1 MVPMIVDETVL
12 YPAATLRVRFRKT
25 GALQYIS
32 HLDLVRTFEKV
43 LVRAGLPLWYSEGFN
58 PHPRFSFA
66 TPMSIGL
73 ESLYELMDVKINKK
87 VNCDAVKAA
96 LNANLTEECV
106 VEEVYYPETKMT
118 DIAFAS
124 YEIAIRTADA
134 SETLAE
140 TCEKLLSVRP
150 LTVLKRTKS
159 GEKETDISPM
169 ILKSAVCLKEGAL
182 LVSVTLTVDNEK
194 FLNPEYIV
202 TYLKEKANVLSG
214 SPLDEEYSILRTGV
228 YGKDGALFR

>member
-1 MVPMIVDETVL
+1 MVQIIADEAVL

-73 ESLYELMDVKINKK
+73 QSLYELMDVKIDRR
-87 VNCDAVKAA
+87 VNCDAALAA
-96 LNANLTEECV
+96 LNQNLTEECV
-106 VEEVYYPETKMT
+106 VEEVYYPETKFT
-118 DIAFAS
+118 EVAFAS
-124 YEIAIRTADA
+124 YEIALQTAGADEALAAHCGELLKA
-134 SETLAE
+134 S
-140 TCEKLLSVRP
+140 P

-169 ILKSAVCLKEGAL
+169 IIKSESAFSEGKIL
-182 LVSVTLTVDNEK
+182 LSVTLTVDNEK

-202 TYLKEKANVLSG
+202 TYLKNAAGVLSG

>member
-1 MVPMIVDETVL
+1 MLSELHKMSSSQNGIIDFT
-12 YPAATLRVRFRKT
+12 TLRIRFCKV
-25 GALQYIS
+25 GSMQYIS

-73 ESLYELMDVKINKK
+73 ESLYELMEVKINKK
-87 VNCDAVKAA
+87 VDCEAVKEA

-118 DIAFAS
+118 EIALSS
-124 YEIAIRTADA
+124 YEMVVRTEGA
-134 SETLAE
+134 SEALAAH
-140 TCEKLLSVRP
+140 CDALLKEKP
-150 LTVLKRTKS
+150 LIVLKRTKS

-169 ILKSAVCLKEGAL
+169 ISASEVSFIEGAL
-182 LVSVTLTVDNEK
+182 HVRATLTVDNAN
-194 FLNPEYIV
+194 FLNPE
-202 TYLKEKANVLSG
+202 
-214 SPLDEEYSILRTGV
+214 
-228 YGKDGALFR
+228 

>member
-1 MVPMIVDETVL
+1 MVPIIADDAIL

-58 PHPRFSFA
+58 PHPRFSFS

-73 ESLYELMDVKINKK
+73 ESLYELMDVKIEKK
-87 VNCDAVKAA
+87 VNCEAVKEA
-96 LNANLTEECV
+96 LNRNLTAECV
-106 VEEVYYPETKMT
+106 VEEVYYPDTKFT
-118 DIAFAS
+118 DISLAS
-124 YEIAIRTADA
+124 YEIVLQTAGADEA
-134 SETLAE
+134 LAE
-140 TCEKLLSVRP
+140 KCGAALRGSPV
-150 LTVLKRTKS
+150 TVLKRTKS

-169 ILKSAVCLKEGAL
+169 IIKSEASFAEGKIL
-182 LVSVTLTVDNEK
+182 LAVTLTVDNEK

-202 TYLKEKANVLSG
+202 TYLKETLGVLSG
-214 SPLDEEYSILRTGV
+214 SPLEEAYSILRTGL
-228 YGKDGALFR
+228 YGKSGELFR